1 MLPRI
6 EQAVKAE
13 LQKVKAVL
21 DSEEESFFKPGV
33 FIDLDDYDV
42 DAVSEDIIDLL
53 NNIKNKCSERGDYNE
68 EEKESKLKKET
79 CYMCTLCTEFSTNKT
94 GMKSGAAAEHLK
106 RKHKIRS
113 GRDMKPGIFKKLKT

>member
-68 EEKESKLKKET
+68 EEKESNLKKET

-94 GMKSGAAAEHLK
+94 GMKIGAAAEHLK

>member
-1 MLPRI
+1 MLLKI
-6 EQAVKAE
+6 EQVVKAE

-21 DSEEESFFKPGV
+21 DSEDESFFKPGV

-53 NNIKNKCSERGDYNE
+53 NNIKNKCSERGDCNE
-68 EEKESKLKKET
+68 EENESKLKKET
-79 CYMCTLCTEFSTNKT
+79 FYMCTLCREFSTTKT
-94 GMKSGAAAEHLK
+94 GVRSGAAAEHLK